1 MTTKQASNSQV
12 TFVTQK
18 RFAVPFFPP
27 SCWVNSLFFNITWG
41 KSFKNR
47 RDELLKGGLR

>member
-18 RFAVPFFPP
+18 RFAVLLGKLTIFI
-27 SCWVNSLFFNITWG
+27 ITWG

-47 RDELLKGGLR
+47 RDELLKAGLR